1 MAEGRNLK
9 FSAMID
15 LPLEGSPYVKWCTSV
30 TYGPLN
36 KQIKKKIVKFYNFD
50 VSMKSLK

>member
-15 LPLEGSPYVKWCTSV
+15 LPLEGFPYVKWCTSV

-36 KQIKKKIVKFYNFD
+36 KHKKKLSNFYNFD